1 MMLTAE
7 RLCAADSMLC
17 DTAYVLPLFPM
28 SQSPPMTSKKN
39 KSLLKSQSW
48 ASVRG
53 RGLTRRIADY
63 FGLSYPHEFTS
74 ATLLVIALILLRVIT
89 VTHYKFVADES
100 QHLHVIWGW
109 ARGFVQYRDLAD
121 NHMPLFQILCAPI
134 YKLIGDRGTILYW
147 MRIILQPL
155 YIVAFWCTYRIG
167 SLLFSRRVGV
177 WAAILVGLS
186 YDYVFCSVEFRTDN
200 LWAPLWLLCM
210 VVLLNG
216 ALTMRR
222 ALIAGFLMG
231 LCFGVS
237 MKTSLLVMSTV
248 IGGSMTLIFV
258 GRERL
263 GIGWGQILGAL
274 AGFFATALIVPATIM
289 AAFALY
295 GIWPQFR
302 YWVFDHNFVPGL
314 SNHPAWWVIIFA
326 VGFPLVM
333 LGARWIV
340 TATPDGVV
348 AARRSFVFVTAGFF
362 FTALL
367 SFWPFLSRQDY
378 LPFYPLAFVICT
390 GAVLTIS
397 DRWSR
402 NRDIAKIWRVVPL
415 PALFGVCEL
424 LVALLVH
431 PFWENKAKLESDL
444 LRATLKLTDP
454 GDFVF
459 DRRGETVFRQR
470 CFYPIIETF
479 TKERIRRGLMADN
492 TIQRCIDTRTCVA
505 TLPDDMPSAT
515 FRFLE
520 QNYLPI
526 GNRLR
531 VAGVLLHSST
541 DGKHFDFEIVIPAS
555 YKIIARDV
563 GTVMGVLDGERY
575 EGKERFLSPGTH
587 TFVQTSAG
595 ANLVVFWA
603 QAVDRNFRPID
614 NSSSPGSLN

>member
-1 MMLTAE
+1 VPRTSA
-7 RLCAADSMLC
+7 RLLRIMSWRPAA
-17 DTAYVLPLFPM
+17 TTTTP
-28 SQSPPMTSKKN
+28 
-39 KSLLKSQSW
+39 
-48 ASVRG
+48 ASSSRG
-53 RGLTRRIADY
+53 RALTRRIADY

-74 ATLLVIALILLRVIT
+74 AASLFIALIFLRVIT
-89 VTHYKFVADES
+89 VTHYKFAIDES
-100 QHLHVIWGW
+100 QHLHVVWGW

-147 MRIILQPL
+147 MRVILQPL

-186 YDYVFCSVEFRTDN
+186 FDYAFCSVEFRTDN
-200 LWAPLWLLCM
+200 LWAPLWLLCLSI
-210 VVLLNG
+210 LLG
-216 ALTMRR
+216 GTLTMRR

-237 MKTSLLVMSTV
+237 MKTVLLVMSTV
-248 IGGSMTLIFV
+248 VGGSMTLIFV
-258 GRERL
+258 GREPL
-263 GIGWGQILGAL
+263 GIGWGRILGAL
-274 AGFFATALIVPATIM
+274 AAFFASALIVPATIM
-289 AAFALY
+289 ATFALY

-302 YWVFDHNFVPGL
+302 YWVFDHNVVPGL
-314 SNHPAWWVIIFA
+314 TNHPAWWVIIFA
-326 VGFPLVM
+326 VGFPLIA
-333 LGARWIV
+333 LGARRV
-340 TATPDGVV
+340 VAATPETIV

-390 GAVLTIS
+390 GAALTIS
-397 DRWSR
+397 DRWAR
-402 NRDIAKIWRVVPL
+402 NRNIAKIWRVMPV

-431 PFWENKAKLESDL
+431 PFWEDKAKLESGL
-444 LRATLKLTDP
+444 LRDALKLTEP

-479 TKERIRRGLMADN
+479 TEERIRRGWMADN
-492 TIQRCIDTRTCVA
+492 VIQRCIDTHTCVA
-505 TLPDDMPSAT
+505 VLPGAMPSAT
-515 FRFLE
+515 LRFLE

-526 GNRLR
+526 GDRLR
-531 VAGVLLHSST
+531 VAGVLLHSPT
-541 DGKHFDFEIVIPAS
+541 DGKRFAFETVIPAS

-587 TFVQTSAG
+587 TFVQTSTG
-595 ANLVVFWA
+595 HDLVVFWA
-603 QAVDRNFRPID
+603 QAVDRHFRPTEW
-614 NSSSPGSLN
+614 

>member
-1 MMLTAE
+1 
-7 RLCAADSMLC
+7 
-17 DTAYVLPLFPM
+17 
-28 SQSPPMTSKKN
+28 MTSKKN
-39 KSLLKSQSW
+39 KFPLKSRSW
-48 ASVRG
+48 VSVRG
-53 RGLTRRIADY
+53 RALTRRIADY

-74 ATLLVIALILLRVIT
+74 AASLFIALIFLRVIT
-89 VTHYKFVADES
+89 VTHYKFAIDES

-121 NHMPLFQILCAPI
+121 NHMPLFQILCALI

-155 YIVAFWCTYRIG
+155 YVVAFWCTYRIG

-186 YDYVFCSVEFRTDN
+186 YDYFFCSVEFRPDN
-200 LWAPLWLLCM
+200 LWAPLWLLCISA
-210 VVLLNG
+210 LLNG
-216 ALTMRR
+216 PLTIRR

-237 MKTSLLVMSTV
+237 MKTLLLVMSILT
-248 IGGSMTLIFV
+248 GGLVTLIFV

-274 AGFFATALIVPATIM
+274 AAFLAIALIVPAAIM
-289 AAFALY
+289 AAFAFY

-302 YWVFDHNFVPGL
+302 YWVFDHNVVPGL
-314 SNHPAWWVIIFA
+314 SNHPVWWVIIFA
-326 VGFPLVM
+326 VGFPLVA
-333 LGARWIV
+333 LGARRMV
-340 TATPDGVV
+340 AATPEAAV

-362 FTALL
+362 FTALV

-390 GAVLTIS
+390 GPVLTIS
-397 DRWSR
+397 DRWAR
-402 NRDIAKIWRVVPL
+402 NRNIAKIWRVVPV

-424 LVALLVH
+424 FVALLVD

-444 LRATLKLTDP
+444 LRATLKLTEP

-459 DRRGETVFRQR
+459 DRRGEMVFRQR

-479 TKERIRRGLMADN
+479 TEERIRRGLMEDN
-492 TIQRCIDTRTCVA
+492 AIQRCIDTRTCVA
-505 TLPDDMPSAT
+505 ILPGAMPSAT
-515 FRFLE
+515 VRFLE

-526 GNRLR
+526 GYKLR

-541 DGKHFDFEIVIPAS
+541 DGKHFAFETVIPAS
-555 YKIIARDV
+555 YKIIARDAN
-563 GTVMGVLDGERY
+563 TVMGVLDGERY
-575 EGKERFLSPGTH
+575 EGKERFLSAGIH
-587 TFVQTSAG
+587 TFVQTSTG
-595 ANLVVFWA
+595 HDLVVFWA
-603 QAVDRNFRPID
+603 QAVDRHFRPIEW
-614 NSSSPGSLN
+614 

>member
-1 MMLTAE
+1 M
-7 RLCAADSMLC
+7 ADH
-17 DTAYVLPLFPM
+17 
-28 SQSPPMTSKKN
+28 
-39 KSLLKSQSW
+39 
-48 ASVRG
+48 
-53 RGLTRRIADY
+53 

-74 ATLLVIALILLRVIT
+74 AASLLIALILLRVIT
-89 VTHYKFVADES
+89 ITHYRFGTDEP

-121 NHMPLFQILCAPI
+121 NHMPLFHILCAPI
-134 YKLIGDRGTILYW
+134 YRLIGDCGTILYW
-147 MRIILQPL
+147 MRIVLQPL
-155 YIVAFWCTYRIG
+155 YVVAFWCTYRIG

-186 YDYVFCSVEFRTDN
+186 IDYIFCSVEFRTDN

-210 VVLLNG
+210 SVLLGG
-216 ALTMRR
+216 ALTIRR

-237 MKTSLLVMSTV
+237 MKTLLLLMSTV
-248 IGGSMTLIFV
+248 TGGLMTLIFV

-274 AGFFATALIVPATIM
+274 TAFFATAFIVPVTIM
-289 AAFALY
+289 GAFALY

-302 YWVFDHNFVPGL
+302 YWVFDHNVVPGL

-326 VGFPLVM
+326 VGFPLVA
-333 LGARWIV
+333 LEARRIV
-340 TATPDGVV
+340 AATPEAVV

-362 FTALL
+362 FTALV
-367 SFWPFLSRQDY
+367 SFWPFLSPQDY

-390 GAVLTIS
+390 GAVLTIL
-397 DRWSR
+397 DRRAKNR
-402 NRDIAKIWRVVPL
+402 NIAKIWRVMPV

-431 PFWENKAKLESDL
+431 PFWEDKAKLESDL
-444 LRATLKLTDP
+444 LRTTLKLTEP

-459 DRRGETVFRQR
+459 DRRGEMVFRQR

-479 TKERIRRGLMADN
+479 TEERIRRGLMEDN
-492 TIQRCIDTRTCVA
+492 AIQRCIDTHTCVA
-505 TLPDDMPSAT
+505 VLPGDMPSGT
-515 FRFLE
+515 FRFFE
-520 QNYLPI
+520 QTYLPI

-531 VAGVLLHSST
+531 VAGVLLHPST
-541 DGKHFDFEIVIPAS
+541 DEKHFDFEIVNPAS

-575 EGKERFLSPGTH
+575 EGKARFLSQGTH
-587 TFVQTSAG
+587 TFGQTSTG
-595 ANLVVFWA
+595 HDLVVFWA
-603 QAVDRNFRPID
+603 QAVDRHFRPT
-614 NSSSPGSLN
+614 GW

>member
-1 MMLTAE
+1 M
-7 RLCAADSMLC
+7 
-17 DTAYVLPLFPM
+17 
-28 SQSPPMTSKKN
+28 
-39 KSLLKSQSW
+39 
-48 ASVRG
+48 
-53 RGLTRRIADY
+53 ADY

-74 ATLLVIALILLRVIT
+74 AASLLIALILLRVIT
-89 VTHYKFVADES
+89 IAHYRFGSDEP
-100 QHLHVIWGW
+100 QHLHVVWGW

-147 MRIILQPL
+147 MRIVLQPL

-186 YDYVFCSVEFRTDN
+186 TDYIFCSVEFRTDN
-200 LWAPLWLLCM
+200 LWAPLWLLCISA
-210 VVLLNG
+210 LLNG
-216 ALTMRR
+216 PLTIRR

-237 MKTSLLVMSTV
+237 MKTLLLLMSIL
-248 IGGSMTLIFV
+248 IGGSVTLIFV

-274 AGFFATALIVPATIM
+274 AAFLASALSVPATIM

-302 YWVFDHNFVPGL
+302 YWVFDHNVVPGL
-314 SNHPAWWVIIFA
+314 RNHSAWWVVGFA
-326 VGFPLVM
+326 VAFLLVT
-333 LGARWIV
+333 LGARRIV
-340 TATPDGVV
+340 AATPEAVV
-348 AARRSFVFVTAGFF
+348 AARRSFVFVAAGFF
-362 FTALL
+362 ITALV

-397 DRWSR
+397 DRSARHR
-402 NRDIAKIWRVVPL
+402 NIAKIWRVVSM
-415 PALFGVCEL
+415 PALVGVCEL

-431 PFWENKAKLESDL
+431 PFWEDKAKLESDL
-444 LRATLKLTDP
+444 LRATLKLTEP

-459 DRRGETVFRQR
+459 DRKGETVFRQR
-470 CFYPIIETF
+470 CFYPVIETF
-479 TKERIRRGLMADN
+479 TEERIRRGLMADDA
-492 TIQRCIDTRTCVA
+492 IQRCIDTRTCVA
-505 TLPDDMPSAT
+505 ILPDKMPPAT
-515 FRFLE
+515 FRFVE
-520 QNYLPI
+520 QHYLPI

-531 VAGVLLHSST
+531 VAGALLQSST
-541 DGKHFDFEIVIPAS
+541 DGKHFEFQIVIPAS

-563 GTVMGVLDGERY
+563 GAVMGVLDGERY
-575 EGKERFLSPGTH
+575 EGKERFLSPGIH
-587 TFVQTSAG
+587 TFVQTSTG
-595 ANLVVFWA
+595 HDLVVFWA
-603 QAVDRNFRPID
+603 QAVNRHFRPIES
-614 NSSSPGSLN
+614 NTSPGS

>member
-1 MMLTAE
+1 MMSRRPAATTTPLASPG
-7 RLCAADSMLC
+7 RRRPAARGLADS
-17 DTAYVLPLFPM
+17 
-28 SQSPPMTSKKN
+28 
-39 KSLLKSQSW
+39 
-48 ASVRG
+48 
-53 RGLTRRIADY
+53 
-63 FGLSYPHEFTS
+63 FGWPCPHEFTS
-74 ATLLVIALILLRVIT
+74 AVLLLIALILLRV
-89 VTHYKFVADES
+89 VTIARYRFGSDEP
-100 QHLHVIWGW
+100 QHLHVVWGW

-134 YKLIGDRGTILYW
+134 YKLIGDCGNILYW
-147 MRIILQPL
+147 MRSILQPL

-186 YDYVFCSVEFRTDN
+186 TDYIFCSVEFRTDN

-210 VVLLNG
+210 SVLLNG
-216 ALTMRR
+216 SLTTRR

-237 MKTSLLVMSTV
+237 MKTLLLVMSILV
-248 IGGSMTLIFV
+248 GGSATLIFI

-263 GIGWGQILGAL
+263 GIGWGQILGVL
-274 AGFFATALIVPATIM
+274 AAFFASALIVPATIVG
-289 AAFALY
+289 AFALY

-302 YWVFDHNFVPGL
+302 YWVFDHNVVPGL
-314 SNHPAWWVIIFA
+314 TNHPAWWVIIFA
-326 VGFPLVM
+326 VGFPLIA
-333 LGARWIV
+333 LGARRV
-340 TATPDGVV
+340 VAATPETIV

-390 GAVLTIS
+390 GAALTIS
-397 DRWSR
+397 DRWAR
-402 NRDIAKIWRVVPL
+402 NRNIAKIWRVMPV
-415 PALFGVCEL
+415 PALFGVCEV

-431 PFWENKAKLESDL
+431 PFWEDKAKLESGL
-444 LRATLKLTDP
+444 LRDALKLTEP

-479 TKERIRRGLMADN
+479 TEERIRRGWMADN
-492 TIQRCIDTRTCVA
+492 VIQRCIDTHTCVA
-505 TLPDDMPSAT
+505 VLPGAMPSAT
-515 FRFLE
+515 LRFLE

-526 GNRLR
+526 GDRLR
-531 VAGVLLHSST
+531 VAGVLLHSPT
-541 DGKHFDFEIVIPAS
+541 DGKRFAFETVIPAS

-587 TFVQTSAG
+587 TFVQTSTG
-595 ANLVVFWA
+595 HDLVVFWA
-603 QAVDRNFRPID
+603 QAVDRHFRPTEW
-614 NSSSPGSLN
+614 